1 MTDEEQDA
9 FVNKLI
15 ELKNRANEDLQDE

>member
-1 MTDEEQDA
+1 MTDQEQDA